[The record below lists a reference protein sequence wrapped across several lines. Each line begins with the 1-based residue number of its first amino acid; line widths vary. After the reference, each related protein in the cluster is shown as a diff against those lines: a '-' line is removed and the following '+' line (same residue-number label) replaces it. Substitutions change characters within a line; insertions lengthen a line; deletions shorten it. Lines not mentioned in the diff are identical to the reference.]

1 MNYYTNIN
9 QQQQDELSEKIRE
22 LERLRKDY
30 KSSQH
35 LKEVNKDLS
44 AEIDTLRQELK
55 KARDAQEKLKKQA
68 RIQSSISLSY
78 VPK

>member
-1 MNYYTNIN
+1 MYENEVNYYTNVN
-9 QQQQDELSEKIRE
+9 QQQQDELSEKTRE

-44 AEIDTLRQELK
+44 AEVSTRLVICN
-55 KARDAQEKLKKQA
+55 
-68 RIQSSISLSY
+68 I
-78 VPK
+78 